1 VNSTSISAQ
10 EAVIGTIDHT
20 LSGHEWLSR
29 MSRGL
34 DQTPESVVTSD
45 DPPQYYYRKEYTA
58 PEPHR
63 GAEAPDEPEHLTL
76 MATELQPMKIASKIE
91 SSLSEI
97 PWTRTVAAGSLVI
110 GALLLISGRRKSAL
124 AVSAA
129 GAAVALLENPEI
141 VREAWEAMPRV
152 IRSGQDFLVR
162 IEDFVEELNKQAQH
176 VRKVLVHD

>member
-1 VNSTSISAQ
+1 M
-10 EAVIGTIDHT
+10 DHT

-29 MSRGL
+29 MTRSL
-34 DQTPESVVTSD
+34 DPVPEPVVT
-45 DPPQYYYRKEYTA
+45 PGGQPQYYYRKENTA
-58 PEPHR
+58 PDPAAEPSI
-63 GAEAPDEPEHLTL
+63 LTKPSISPM

-97 PWTRTVAAGSLVI
+97 PWTRTVAAGSFVV
-110 GALLLISGRRKSAL
+110 GALLLIAGRRKSAL

-162 IEDFVEELNKQAQH
+162 IEDFVEELNKQGQH
-176 VRKVLVHD
+176 IRKVLVND